1 MQHKTINYTY
11 DQYVPGIFEVLC
23 KNINVDSFYNFKY
36 AIIPYFQENSYLNS
50 VLGLEWY
57 RKKVHEYVT
66 EFKQHHCFKECEI
79 LNDPILLDFH
89 LDELYSNGTLAKRF
103 GAQNATPVQAGGEYE
118 VATLKSIYTNYL
130 LKNKEQLEL
139 LEQLE
144 LNHNPT
150 VGGIRDTFRVLKY
163 IYDQAH
169 MYITPLDHIREYFG
183 NIFREGLSDQC
194 DLEKHIVIVPT
205 NPTDEELLNLY
216 ERYPQYNDDS
226 NQGYITLPDRSEYLY
241 NSTNLPNEIRFIMC
255 ITKELFMKMIQQ
267 RMEHCKHRDLHLPE
281 TNRNPEM
288 MNHYVPDAQLEALI
302 NGTLDYIIDCAEQFI
317 KEKYSGTIA
326 EKNLELFKQLRTSD
340 YILLKFDHR
349 MNLIY

>member
-11 DQYVPGIFEVLC
+11 DSCVPGIFEVLC

-50 VLGLEWY
+50 VVGIEWY
-57 RKKVHEYVT
+57 RKNVHEYVT
-66 EFKQHHCFKECEI
+66 EFKRYDCLKEYEI
-79 LNDPILLDFH
+79 LNDPILYDFH

-103 GAQNATPVQAGGEYE
+103 GAQSASLAQAGGEYE
-118 VATLKSIYTNYL
+118 AATLKSLYTNHL

-139 LEQLE
+139 LEKLE
-144 LNHNPT
+144 VNHLPT

-163 IYDQAH
+163 INDQTH

-205 NPTDEELLNLY
+205 NPTDDELLNLY

-241 NSTNLPNEIRFIMC
+241 NSTNLPNEIRFVMR
-255 ITKELFMKMIQQ
+255 ITKELFMKIIQQ
-267 RMEHCKHRDLHLPE
+267 RMELFKRRDIHLPE
-281 TNRNPEM
+281 MRGYPET
-288 MNHYVPDAQLEALI
+288 MNHYIPDAQLEALI

-340 YILLKFDHR
+340 YILLKFDR
-349 MNLIY
+349 NMNLIY